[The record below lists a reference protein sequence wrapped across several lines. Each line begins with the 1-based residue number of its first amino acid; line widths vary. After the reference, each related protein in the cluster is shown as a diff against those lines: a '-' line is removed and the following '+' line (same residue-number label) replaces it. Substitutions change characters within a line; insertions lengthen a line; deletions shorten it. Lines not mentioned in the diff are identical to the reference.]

1 MLTATTS
8 ELDGI
13 NKRVKETLARSE
25 GTVVLKTQNWAGGGI
40 PKFREGELFKT
51 SWTAV

>member
-13 NKRVKETLARSE
+13 NKRVKDTLARSE
-25 GTVVLKTQNWAGGGI
+25 GTGRTEDQTLLMQLLQTHSHTLVHYH
-40 PKFREGELFKT
+40 
-51 SWTAV
+51 TAIH